1 MVTEQRGEQM
11 KPSKLLARHRAAVR
25 QIVERHHARNARIFG
40 SALHGEDTEESD
52 LDILVDPT
60 EETTLFDLGAIQVE
74 LVELLG
80 IEVDLLTPGSLPDR
94 WKERVLREARAI

>member
-1 MVTEQRGEQM
+1 M
-11 KPSKLLARHRAAVR
+11 KPSRLLAQHRAAVR
-25 QIVERHHARNARIFG
+25 QIVERHHARNARVFG
-40 SALHGEDTEESD
+40 SALHGEDTEKSD

-60 EETTLFDLGAIQVE
+60 DETTLFDLGAIQVE

-94 WKERVLREARAI
+94 WKERVLSEARAI

>member
-1 MVTEQRGEQM
+1 M
-11 KPSKLLARHRAAVR
+11 KPSNILARHRAAVR
-25 QIVERHHARNARIFG
+25 QIVERHNARNARVFG
-40 SALHGEDTEESD
+40 SVLHGEDTEESD

-80 IEVDLLTPGSLPDR
+80 VKVDLLTPGSLPDR
-94 WKERVLREARAI
+94 WKERVLSEARAI

>member
-1 MVTEQRGEQM
+1 M
-11 KPSKLLARHRAAVR
+11 KPSKLLAQHRAAVR

-40 SALHGEDTEESD
+40 SALHGEDTGESD

-80 IEVDLLTPGSLPDR
+80 VEVDLLTPGSLPDR
-94 WKERVLREARAI
+94 WKERVLSEARAI

>member
-25 QIVERHHARNARIFG
+25 QIVERHHARNARG
-40 SALHGEDTEESD
+40 SALRGEDTEESD

-94 WKERVLREARAI
+94 WKERVLSEARAI